1 MTTSAINLFQPDYPV
16 PGGLDVV
23 FCRNVMIYFDEPS
36 RQILVKRLYEQLA
49 PGGHLFV
56 GHAESLLGLE
66 HAFRQVRPA
75 VYQRPA

>member
-1 MTTSAINLFQPDYPV
+1 
-16 PGGLDVV
+16 
-23 FCRNVMIYFDEPS
+23 
-36 RQILVKRLYEQLA
+36 VKRLYEQLD